1 MDEPFSKID
10 KNTDIY
16 LVNSYGKTKSFY
28 NTCKNVFLGGSLI
41 KRGGQNPLEAARFGC
56 NILHGKNISNFREIY
71 KFLDKNKISHMVKSR
86 VEFEKKLDFL
96 LSKKQNSSKNI
107 SYRISKI
114 GKKILIK
121 TQKEINFFI
130 GNAT

>member
-1 MDEPFSKID
+1 MIFEDNTFKI
-10 KNTDIY
+10 KKICCIGAGYVGGPSMAVIAHKCKDIK
-16 LVNSYGKTKSFY
+16 VE
-28 NTCKNVFLGGSLI
+28 VVD
-41 KRGGQNPLEAARFGC
+41 
-56 NILHGKNISNFREIY
+56 
-71 KFLDKNKISHMVKSR
+71 LDKNKISHMVKSR

-130 GNAT
+130 RNAI

>member
-1 MDEPFSKID
+1 MVYHRCI
-10 KNTDIY
+10 
-16 LVNSYGKTKSFY
+16 KS
-28 NTCKNVFLGGSLI
+28 T
-41 KRGGQNPLEAARFGC
+41 Q
-56 NILHGKNISNFREIY
+56 
-71 KFLDKNKISHMVKSR
+71 
-86 VEFEKKLDFL
+86 KKLDFL

-130 GNAT
+130 RNAI